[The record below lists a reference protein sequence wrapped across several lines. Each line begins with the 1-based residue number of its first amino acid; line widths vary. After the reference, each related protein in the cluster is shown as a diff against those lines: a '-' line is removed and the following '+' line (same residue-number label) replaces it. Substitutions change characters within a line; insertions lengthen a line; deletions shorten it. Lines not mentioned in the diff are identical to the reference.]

1 MNLAR
6 LAGRAFPLSWRI
18 AWGALLVSLPV
29 TSFPPL
35 SDLAGGAQVAPL
47 ALIPLAW
54 LVLTWLPHALL
65 RRDASLPAETR
76 PLFGFLLAALVSA
89 LAAWFRVIPG
99 FKSTSVAGN
108 EAGALLTLA
117 TGAGF
122 YFASLSF
129 IRVGGF
135 RQALRW
141 ISIGGM
147 PLLAWSLAQAAVIWL
162 GGNEYPGWMLS
173 LHDLFATSSL
183 LWLEPLLRVTGFA
196 YEPSWLAHM
205 LNLLYLPLW
214 LTASLGRA
222 SAFRFRLGKLIVED
236 FLLAAGLVVFLLSFA
251 RLSLLALMLAL
262 GWLVFLGVR
271 RLGVHVFPASR
282 APRARAPRARA
293 PRARALRA
301 GLSLLV
307 LMACAL
313 LFVGIVFGLALLDPR
328 LEPVFQFGEQV
339 ASGEWSQGGVL
350 MLAHRLNFAE
360 RAVYWQMGWRV
371 FERHPLLGVGLG
383 NSGAFALQEMSHW
396 AWEFVEVRRILF
408 VESFLPNIKNLW
420 IRLLAETG
428 VVGTVFF
435 VTWLMLQWRASRA
448 LRADP
453 QRLPRMLGLA
463 GQLSLI
469 ALLVEGFSVDSFAMP
484 YAWVALGIL
493 TAASARLRRGGMGTG
508 EPSTDPDGKV

>member
-1 MNLAR
+1 MKLSR
-6 LAGRAFPLSWRI
+6 LAGRALPLSWRI

-35 SDLAGGAQVAPL
+35 SKLAGGAQVAPL
-47 ALIPLAW
+47 ALIPLGW
-54 LVLTWLPHALL
+54 LVLTWMPHALL
-65 RRDASLPAETR
+65 RRDASLPGETR

-89 LAAWFRVIPG
+89 LAALFLDIPA
-99 FKSTSVAGN
+99 FKSHTPIENSAQAV
-108 EAGALLTLA
+108 LTLA
-117 TGAGF
+117 AGAGF

-147 PLLAWSLAQAAVIWL
+147 LLLAWSLAQSAVIWL

-173 LHDLFATSSL
+173 LHGVFATSSL
-183 LWLEPLLRVTGFA
+183 LRLEPLLRVTGFA

-214 LTASLGRA
+214 LAASVGRD
-222 SAFRFRLGKLIVED
+222 SAFRLRLGKLIVED
-236 FLLAAGLVVFLLSFA
+236 FLLSAGLMVFLLSFA

-271 RLGVHVFPASR
+271 RLTASAFRGARVLRR
-282 APRARAPRARA
+282 A
-293 PRARALRA
+293 
-301 GLSLLV
+301 LSLLM
-307 LMACAL
+307 LIACAL
-313 LFVGIVFGLALLDPR
+313 LFLGIVFGMALLDPR
-328 LEPVFQFGEQV
+328 LEPVFQVGEQV
-339 ASGEWSQGGVL
+339 ASGEWFDGGVL

-360 RAVYWQMGWRV
+360 RAVYWEMGWRV
-371 FERHPLLGVGLG
+371 FESHPLLGVGLG

-408 VESFLPNIKNLW
+408 VESFVPNIKNLW

-428 VVGTVFF
+428 VVGTAFF

-448 LRADP
+448 LRADR
-453 QRLPRMLGLA
+453 QALMRTLGLA

-469 ALLVEGFSVDSFAMP
+469 ALLVEGFSVDSFALP

-493 TAASARLRRGGMGTG
+493 TAASASLRGGGMSTG